1 MLLPRHQFSSSPELV
16 IYTDNDHDPQGGKED
31 TGIMYPSGSISPCHL
46 KRGMNADKPVKGPVW
61 QTDEVEILLSENGV
75 HAQGKY

>member
-1 MLLPRHQFSSSPELV
+1 VLLPRHQFSSSPELV

-61 QTDEVEILLSENGV
+61 QTDEVEILLSKNGV
-75 HAQGKY
+75 HAHRKY